1 MHFCNNLRLK
11 YTNYLIENMSS
22 QHFDLKEF
30 GFKVTQ
36 PRLEILKLFEKNED
50 KHLSP
55 DDVFSKLRSQG
66 SSSTGIATV
75 YRVLGQFE
83 SVGIINRLKLDNN
96 QVMYELN
103 QGDHHDHII
112 CIQCN
117 SIQEFYNEEIEELQ
131 KRIVELIDAEIVDHS
146 LNIYVKC
153 KKCRKS

>member
-1 MHFCNNLRLK
+1 MN
-11 YTNYLIENMSS
+11 S
-22 QHFDLKEF
+22 QHLDLKEF

-36 PRLEILKLFEKNED
+36 PRLEILKLFEENKD

-55 DDVFSKLRSQG
+55 DSVFTKLKSQG
-66 SSSTGIATV
+66 SSTGIATV

-83 SVGIINRLKLDNN
+83 AAGIISRLKLDSD

-117 SIQEFYNEEIEELQ
+117 SIQEFYNYEIECLQ
-131 KRIVELIDAEIVDHS
+131 KRIVESVDAEIVDHS

>member
-1 MHFCNNLRLK
+1 MN
-11 YTNYLIENMSS
+11 S
-22 QHFDLKEF
+22 QHLDLKEF

-36 PRLEILKLFEKNED
+36 PRLEILKLFEENKD

-55 DDVFSKLRSQG
+55 DSVFSKLKSQG
-66 SSSTGIATV
+66 SSTGIATV

-83 SVGIINRLKLDNN
+83 SAGIINRLKLEND

-112 CIQCN
+112 CVQCN
-117 SIQEFYNEEIEELQ
+117 SIQEFYSDEIEELQ
-131 KRIVELIDAEIVDHS
+131 KRIVESIGAEIVDHS

>member
-1 MHFCNNLRLK
+1 MGSK
-11 YTNYLIENMSS
+11 YL
-22 QHFDLKEF
+22 DLKEF

-36 PRLEILKLFEKNED
+36 PRLEILKLFEKNKD

-55 DDVFSKLRSQG
+55 DDVFSKLKSQG
-66 SSSTGIATV
+66 SSTGIATV

-83 SVGIINRLKLDNN
+83 SAGIINRLKLDND

-112 CIQCN
+112 CVQCGK
-117 SIQEFYNEEIEELQ
+117 IQEFFSEKIEELQ
-131 KRIVELIDAEIVDHS
+131 KQIVESIGADIIDHN

-153 KKCRKS
+153 KNCLNKEKSSKEI